1 MPNFFL
7 RLQIVYYH
15 NPLLVATC
23 WYHEKNSVA
32 SNLSCHAY
40 LFHCTRMFQR
50 STFYYRNNLAP
61 QFFCMLREVFDATKL
76 SFVEIEYHH
85 KKFTLSQELLVTN
98 ILPVAIKFG
107 ATKLS
112 FVEIE
117 YCHEKFKLSQ

>member
-1 MPNFFL
+1 MVLNIVFECLIFFTVA
-7 RLQIVYYH
+7 IVYYH

-50 STFYYRNNLAP
+50 STFYCRNNLAP
-61 QFFCMLREVFDATKL
+61 QFLCMLREVFDATKL

-98 ILPVAIKFG
+98 ILPVAINIWRHQTKF
-107 ATKLS
+107 
-112 FVEIE
+112 
-117 YCHEKFKLSQ
+117 C